1 GLKAGAVGAGAAI
14 GSAFAYSVGKAIE
27 FDKQMHNVNSIS
39 GLSQQGLGNLSDQV
53 LQMSKTLPQSAST
66 LASGLYDVASSG
78 FQGADG
84 MTVLKAAAV
93 SASAGMT
100 DTATASQA
108 ITAVLNAYGLSAS
121 QAGDVSDQ
129 LFQTVNLGVT
139 NFESLAHNVGD
150 YIGQAKALGL
160 SFAQTQSAI
169 ATLTLTGTTQMQAGT
184 ALGSVLNSLI
194 RPQQALADAIKATG
208 YSSGTAAI
216 GALGLRGTLMLLTKQ
231 TGGSAEA
238 MGQLFT
244 DSQALRSVLQLTSNG
259 GQKWAEVASKI
270 EDPTK
275 RAGAAQKALA
285 EQSKSL
291 SFQLDV
297 ARNRVD
303 AAAIS
308 VGTKLLPILARGL
321 SGSFDL
327 GSHLADDLKPLQ
339 PAFAALAH
347 AITDLA
353 HAGGDVAG
361 MLAPLAEDL
370 AKLAAAPVVV
380 LFTGLAKALE
390 LVAGL
395 MADHTTVVMALAI
408 AYGLSLAG
416 GIGRVV
422 TAIGVEL
429 VLALH
434 RALEGMALM
443 SAGAGGVKS
452 ALSGMLASGAAST
465 LAFSAALAV
474 GITAWHG
481 YSQGANEAKDAVDKA
496 KAAMAKPTDINGF
509 AKARD
514 EIAQTRDR
522 LRAFVHE
529 QQDKPWYSS
538 IFDVSGNAK
547 AAGIISQIDALD
559 AEAAKSDLTFR
570 RFQTAVE
577 GVLEAGKT
585 GPGADAFHNSMILTG
600 KAFEDSIPLLTAAG
614 VKVTDTFDQVKTKL
628 DEYRKTSTGAAG
640 GSKLVT
646 QALQDI
652 SSGASTTADAVD
664 KLKQGL
670 DALIG
675 VFLSSDE
682 AAIVF
687 EKSLDDLTASA
698 RKNGRSL
705 DINTEAGRENKS
717 AIIDSVKALVSKTEA
732 DAAAGASAETLA
744 HNLLVG
750 RDRLLSQA
758 AAAGFSRAAME
769 RLLAQ
774 YHLTPAAV
782 NTIINAIGADPAI
795 QKARALNG
803 ALAAL
808 HGKTVTVNLVVNGV
822 NTLDGVATKLNH
834 LPMAGGGEVRG
845 PGTGTSDSILT
856 RLSNGEFVIKADVAQ
871 QNLAFL
877 RSLNAGT
884 IRPAQYRPTAAP
896 AAAAPAGGVA
906 AAAGGLSIG
915 QLSVTQHPGERLEQ
929 SAPRA
934 LRETAFLMGL

>member
-1 GLKAGAVGAGAAI
+1 MSNRTVTVALRAVTNGFDGPIGKSEKSVRALGDTVNKSSATSTRGLHLMSREVGQLEGSMNRASTASSRALQSLTKQSSVLGVGLTGNGLRTAAGAGAAL
-14 GSAFAYSVGKAIE
+14 GTALAYAVGKATE

-39 GLSQQGLGNLSDQV
+39 GLSQHQLGALSNQV
-53 LQMSKTLPQSAST
+53 LEMSKTLPQSAST

-275 RAGAAQKALA
+275 RAGAAQKALT

-370 AKLAAAPVVV
+370 A
-380 LFTGLAKALE
+380 
-390 LVAGL
+390 
-395 MADHTTVVMALAI
+395 
-408 AYGLSLAG
+408 
-416 GIGRVV
+416 
-422 TAIGVEL
+422 
-429 VLALH
+429 
-434 RALEGMALM
+434 
-443 SAGAGGVKS
+443 
-452 ALSGMLASGAAST
+452 
-465 LAFSAALAV
+465 
-474 GITAWHG
+474 
-481 YSQGANEAKDAVDKA
+481 
-496 KAAMAKPTDINGF
+496 
-509 AKARD
+509 
-514 EIAQTRDR
+514 
-522 LRAFVHE
+522 
-529 QQDKPWYSS
+529 
-538 IFDVSGNAK
+538 
-547 AAGIISQIDALD
+547 
-559 AEAAKSDLTFR
+559 
-570 RFQTAVE
+570 
-577 GVLEAGKT
+577 
-585 GPGADAFHNSMILTG
+585 
-600 KAFEDSIPLLTAAG
+600 
-614 VKVTDTFDQVKTKL
+614 
-628 DEYRKTSTGAAG
+628 
-640 GSKLVT
+640 
-646 QALQDI
+646 
-652 SSGASTTADAVD
+652 
-664 KLKQGL
+664 
-670 DALIG
+670 
-675 VFLSSDE
+675 
-682 AAIVF
+682 
-687 EKSLDDLTASA
+687 
-698 RKNGRSL
+698 
-705 DINTEAGRENKS
+705 
-717 AIIDSVKALVSKTEA
+717 
-732 DAAAGASAETLA
+732 
-744 HNLLVG
+744 
-750 RDRLLSQA
+750 
-758 AAAGFSRAAME
+758 
-769 RLLAQ
+769 
-774 YHLTPAAV
+774 
-782 NTIINAIGADPAI
+782 
-795 QKARALNG
+795 
-803 ALAAL
+803 
-808 HGKTVTVNLVVNGV
+808 
-822 NTLDGVATKLNH
+822 
-834 LPMAGGGEVRG
+834 
-845 PGTGTSDSILT
+845 
-856 RLSNGEFVIKADVAQ
+856 
-871 QNLAFL
+871 
-877 RSLNAGT
+877 
-884 IRPAQYRPTAAP
+884 
-896 AAAAPAGGVA
+896 
-906 AAAGGLSIG
+906 
-915 QLSVTQHPGERLEQ
+915 
-929 SAPRA
+929 
-934 LRETAFLMGL
+934 